1 MVMVENEVRV
11 EVLLEQTLGYDEHVC
26 DCKHPKTKLQEEI
39 PPTACQ
45 DKAMSTSKC

>member
-1 MVMVENEVRV
+1 MEENEVRV
-11 EVLLEQTLGYDEHVC
+11 AVPLEQTLDYDEHVC